1 MRCYLLK
8 EGRWQHSKY
17 LFQHHSRKGFESL
30 SIVVIVVPHM
40 GAQIQRKYGLYIVI
54 FVLIS
59 QLPSHLSH
67 YYYLRKLT

>member
-59 QLPSHLSH
+59 QLRSHSSH
-67 YYYLRKLT
+67 YYYFRKLT